1 MGKNSKVS
9 IKRDKGAVA
18 SRRGTGKSN
27 VGKIQKGDHSMNP
40 DSHASKAETS
50 HSSRRSKTTIN
61 RLKMYRSGGRAIR
74 AKNGQVITPM
84 PFQSWT
90 PSGTMARIEP
100 NRRWFG
106 NTRVI
111 GQRELATF
119 RDAISDLKQD
129 PYSFVVKQNKLP
141 MSLLTDPK
149 ASGKTH
155 ILSAESFESTF
166 GKKSKR
172 KRPMLASHSM
182 DELRSKAEERSDS
195 YDPAKDRDLKAGPAD
210 DIRKAHREDIFRKGQ
225 SKRLWGELYKV
236 IDSSDVVVQ
245 VLDARDPM
253 GTRSAHIE
261 SYLKA
266 EKGHKQ
272 LVFVL
277 NKCDLVPNWVT
288 SRWVAELSKSFPTL
302 AFHASVTNCYGK
314 GALIELLRQFGRLHD
329 DKQQISV
336 GFIGYP
342 NVGKS
347 SVINS
352 LRAEKVC
359 KTAPVPG
366 ETKVWQYVT
375 LMRKIY
381 LIDCPGVVYPTGD
394 TEAQVVLKGVVRVEQ
409 LKTPEDYI
417 PDVLERARPQ
427 YIERQYGVKAS
438 PPEEATDF
446 LERLAVRLG
455 RLLKGAEPDIRAV
468 AVIILHDWQ
477 TGKIPYYTVPPNR
490 TDEPPAADAEGAA
503 DGVAEAS
510 AADDEAEDG
519 VAAVAATGEAS
530 AAAAAPALDSLVM
543 QQTIEDAPQQ
553 KEFFDQVDMVPVDGP
568 AAVLAPPGAG
578 ETDGEAAP
586 ADEEYDISWD
596 DLFGAQATSA
606 TGKGATETPA
616 AAAADPPADGKR
628 KRKKAPAAAADIDAP
643 VPSKSKNVG
652 GQAKAL
658 RAAKRRKRAEK
669 AAKRADEEAAEAAAA
684 AAAEAE
690 DTGSKYKKQIKEP
703 RMTTNKKK
711 VGTHYYATANVK
723 GRKRRPQKP
732 AAE

>member
-9 IKRDKGAVA
+9 LKRVKGAVA
-18 SRRGTGKSN
+18 SRRGAGKNN
-27 VGKIQKGDHSMNP
+27 VGKVQKGDHSMNA

-50 HSSRRSKTTIN
+50 HGTRRSKATIN

-74 AKNGQVITPM
+74 AKNGQVIKPM

-111 GQRELATF
+111 GQKELSTF

-149 ASGKTH
+149 GAGKSH

-172 KRPMLASHSM
+172 KRPAIGSHSM
-182 DELRSKAEERSDS
+182 DELRAQAEEREDT
-195 YDPAKDRDLKAGPAD
+195 YDPAKDRDLHVPSVD
-210 DIRKAHREDIFRKGQ
+210 DIRDHVRDNIFKKGQ

-261 SYLKA
+261 DYLKK

-277 NKCDLVPNWVT
+277 NKCDLVPNWAT
-288 SRWVAELSKSFPTL
+288 SRWVAELSKSYPTL

-359 KTAPVPG
+359 KTAPIPG

-375 LMRKIY
+375 LMKKIY

-394 TEAQVVLKGVVRVEQ
+394 SESAVVLKGVVRVEQ

-417 PDVLERARPQ
+417 PAVLERARPQ
-427 YIERQYGVKAS
+427 YIERLYGIKAAT
-438 PPEEATDF
+438 PDQATDF
-446 LERLAVRLG
+446 LERLALRLG
-455 RLLKGAEPDIRAV
+455 RLLKGAEPDVRSV
-468 AVIILHDWQ
+468 AIIVLHDWQ
-477 TGKIPYYTVPPNR
+477 TGKIPYFCL
-490 TDEPPAADAEGAA
+490 PPAREDTP
-503 DGVAEAS
+503 AEAK
-510 AADDEAEDG
+510 AKAE
-519 VAAVAATGEAS
+519 
-530 AAAAAPALDSLVM
+530 AAAAADKAVEGTAADAHVNTTTDTQPELEAESAPAVAVDALAM
-543 QQTIEDAPQQ
+543 KQAIEDAPQQ
-553 KEFFDQVDMVPVDGP
+553 NDFFDDEDLVPVDGP
-568 AAVLAPPGAG
+568 ADAATLAAADENGA
-578 ETDGEAAP
+578 T
-586 ADEEYDISWD
+586 EEYDVSWD
-596 DLFGAQATSA
+596 DLFGDKA
-606 TGKGATETPA
+606 GAAPEEA
-616 AAAADPPADGKR
+616 AAAAAAAAEVPLEDDDDAASSKRGSDAGGR
-628 KRKKAPAAAADIDAP
+628 KRKSEAEGGR
-643 VPSKSKNVG
+643 SKKTVKSVG

-658 RAAKRRKRAEK
+658 RIAKKKKK
-669 AAKRADEEAAEAAAA
+669 AARAAADA
-684 AAAEAE
+684 AADPESDDGIE
-690 DTGSKYKKQIKEP
+690 DDGGKYKKQVKEP
-703 RMTTNKKK
+703 RMTTNKMK
-711 VGTHYYATANVK
+711 VGTHYYASANVK
-723 GRKRRPQKP
+723 GRKRRPQNP
-732 AAE
+732 GAV